1 MGRGKDFDMKEF
13 IFVRDFFLIRF
24 SLDIGIRYG
33 SLNNVIL
40 KEYVIGKVEDGS
52 KVMLVVRYKCV

>member
-1 MGRGKDFDMKEF
+1 MKEF

-52 KVMLVVRYKCV
+52 KVMLVVRYKRV